1 MLSIVNSAALDHLD
15 LAGDEPNLTLAP
27 EEIATLTSLMGNYD
41 SLLLEIDAL
50 NGRLEELLNLEGL
63 VLADVSK

>member
-1 MLSIVNSAALDHLD
+1 MLSIINSAALDHLD
-15 LAGDEPNLTLAP
+15 LACDEPNLTLAP
-27 EEIATLTSLMGNYD
+27 EEIATLTSLMGSYD

-63 VLADVSK
+63 VR